1 MSRKTLRDVLNESKE
16 GRKILKKYQNNL
28 DDYEKSENEN
38 TVNNNAKNTE
48 ISKRISKLM
57 MKDPRVNHAL
67 KEQLPS
73 AHGLKQDKLRS
84 LRSKAKDGSRKEKK
98 AAQKELDKIR
108 DAREKNVHSEYK
120 SVSSVSYSK
129 GREGYKERDESKNQ
143 LTTMVFNKLIG
154 TEENRTWDVQVPEGG
169 SPIDYT
175 YNLKNGNKAHLR
187 GYKFE
192 PAQNKNNGKVVIF
205 YGGSGLSA
213 VGYVENIK
221 KVYTDAGCTVVVM
234 DYRGFGKSKTED
246 STGQEVDFPL
256 GERSMYEDGK
266 AMLSYVQK
274 TLGYSN
280 NKIILHGYSLGGA
293 VASKVAA
300 NLAEENAV
308 KRKDGKLTK
317 EKQRLGGLVLQSPI
331 GSNYRVSKDFCSD
344 NSKTVGILA
353 AFYSWMV
360 AGAYNTIS
368 HMKRLHKYDPKLP
381 VHLVSGSFQEDHLNI
396 EKSGILANNPY
407 STATTYTTDYGHTCD
422 NIEKK
427 DTGLQN
433 LIKRDREKEYL

>member
-16 GRKILKKYQNNL
+16 GRKILKKYQSNL
-28 DDYEKSENEN
+28 DDYENSEAEN
-38 TVNNNAKNTE
+38 TVDNDAQNVEIAK
-48 ISKRISKLM
+48 KISKLM

-67 KEQLPS
+67 KDVLPS

-120 SVSSVSYSK
+120 SISSVSYSK
-129 GREGYKERDESKNQ
+129 GREGFKEDSNGWLAKRV
-143 LTTMVFNKLIG
+143 MVDLIAG
-154 TEENRTWDVQVPEGG
+154 KRSRTKEDYIPKGG
-169 SPIDYT
+169 SEIEYT

-187 GYKFE
+187 GHIYK
-192 PAQNKNNGKVVIF
+192 PDKDKDNGKVVIF
-205 YGGSGLSA
+205 YGGGDGPAASD
-213 VGYVENIK
+213 VTFEKTKIT
-221 KVYTDAGCTVVVM
+221 YTDTGCTVVVM
-234 DYRGFGKSKTED
+234 DYRGFGKSRTED

-256 GERSMYEDGK
+256 GERSMYDDGT
-266 AMLSYVQK
+266 AVLSYVQK
-274 TLGYSN
+274 ELGYSN
-280 NKIILHGYSLGGA
+280 NKIILHGLSLGGA

-317 EKQRLGGLVLQSPI
+317 AKQRLGGLVLQSPI

-381 VHLVSGSFQEDHLNI
+381 VHLVSGSFQNDHLNI

-407 STATTYTTDYGHTCD
+407 STATTYTTDYGHTSD
-422 NIEKK
+422 NIEKE